1 MTIHFGDSTSLTTA
15 PSATSSGGAVATGA
29 GSGNSTNTSFVD
41 MVSCTI
47 TPTQSDSHML
57 ILTTGTV
64 GGEEG
69 NNNNNKGFGT
79 VKCVRGSTQLGD
91 QIAGNSSQRHLR
103 FDQALLD
110 TNNHGG
116 SAVTYKLQLRKGGG
130 NQAHC
135 YIGAARSSNGTSASG
150 SARILVLELLQ

>member
-15 PSATSSGGAVATGA
+15 PSASSGAVATGA
-29 GSGNSTNTSFVD
+29 GGGNSTNTSFVD

-47 TPTQSDSHML
+47 TPTQSDSHMM
-57 ILTTGTV
+57 IVTTGTV

-69 NNNNNKGFGT
+69 NNNNNRGT
-79 VKCVRGSTQLGD
+79 GTMKCVRGSTQIGD
-91 QIAGNSSQRHLR
+91 QIVGSNSNRNLR
-103 FDQALLD
+103 FDQVLLD
-110 TNNHGG
+110 TNDHGG

-135 YIGAARSSNGTSASG
+135 YMGAARSTNGSSAQG
-150 SARILVLELLQ
+150 SARILVLEILQ